1 MDTVIIRRMTGGIQ
15 MKAYSRISKTSAS
28 CRLCRLH
35 TAHELA
41 LSPNLPSSCPPVLPS
56 PLARP
61 RSAVCLSLVVPCAC
75 PPRSRR
81 SSAGR
86 GLGLDWRAGLPA
98 AGWLTWR
105 RRRGH
110 SAAASLQLCARAV
123 PCPSASACLVRRLAL
138 PCVSSSFR
146 PVLSCPVEILTVAL
160 LYCRTTTAAV
170 HFHHHPPPPP
180 PPQTRPPV
188 CLPFVSQ
195 CPRDIPPEPLAR
207 SFARCRTIPAAADS
221 TVASRPALVQR
232 PAPSSASLD
241 PLSSRP
247 HARPRRCHLRYHQ
260 SSRGPGITPHSTQP

>member
-1 MDTVIIRRMTGGIQ
+1 
-15 MKAYSRISKTSAS
+15 
-28 CRLCRLH
+28 
-35 TAHELA
+35 
-41 LSPNLPSSCPPVLPS
+41 
-56 PLARP
+56 
-61 RSAVCLSLVVPCAC
+61 VPCAC
-75 PPRSRR
+75 PL
-81 SSAGR
+81 
-86 GLGLDWRAGLPA
+86 GLADLLQVGGLDLTGLDWRAGLPA

-110 SAAASLQLCARAV
+110 SATASLQLCARAV

-146 PVLSCPVEILTVAL
+146 PVLSCGDLTVAL

-170 HFHHHPPPPP
+170 HFHHHPPPPPP

-260 SSRGPGITPHSTQP
+260 SS